1 MKVILLKN
9 VDKVGKAG
17 EVVNVA
23 DGFFRNLLAPKHL
36 AKVATPAAEREAAT
50 IRARAAEEAQKSLTE
65 AAALLERAKTETFV
79 VQKKANDEGHLFG
92 SVTEQDILEAM
103 RRNGYKDVQEQHVHI
118 EAPIKTLGAHNV
130 TLRFSPELEG
140 VIAVTVEKSD

>member
-36 AKVATPAAEREAAT
+36 AKVATRATEREAAT
-50 IRARAAEEAQKSLTE
+50 IRERAAEEAKKSQAE
-65 AAALLERAKTETFV
+65 AMALLDKAKTETFV
-79 VQKKANDEGHLFG
+79 VKKKANELGHLFG
-92 SVTEQDILEAM
+92 SVTEQDILETM
-103 RRNGYKDVQEQHVHI
+103 RQAGHKDVQEEHI
-118 EAPIKTLGAHNV
+118 RIETPIKTLGAHSV
-130 TLRFSPELEG
+130 MLHFSPELEG
-140 VIAVTVEKSD
+140 AIAVNVEQSD